1 MGENKGEEVKGT
13 PDFTLKDLKGQAV
26 TLSSFKGKIVFLNFW
41 ATWCPPCKKEMP
53 SIEKLHKKYGGED
66 FVVLAVA
73 IDTKGEKLVRP
84 YIENKGYT
92 FTVLLDPAGS
102 VSDDFD
108 VYGVPM
114 TYIIGRDGAIL
125 SKVQGEADW
134 FSQESQDYFEELI
147 GKGN

>member
-1 MGENKGEEVKGT
+1 MGENRGEEVKGT

-26 TLSSFKGKIVFLNFW
+26 TLSGFKGKIVFLNFW

-114 TYIIGRDGAIL
+114 TYIVGRDGAIL
-125 SKVQGEADW
+125 NKIQGEADW
-134 FSQESQDYFEELI
+134 FSQESQDYFEELM